1 MGQAER
7 RFSKRLDTKSKLVD
21 ELKEELTEKD
31 RRLGAALQE
40 VERLNN
46 RIYEHAGEIEDLKH
60 KAELQLQEQMY
71 IMSYVAQRRKLAYAD
86 SEAPSAAEIRE
97 YASYLGIEPEL
108 DARWLWIAEEAISC
122 PLPPSWQGMQDDN
135 GAPFFYNTQT
145 DKSQYA
151 HPMDDYFR
159 TLYHNLKSVGQRH
172 GKVSEEEL
180 RTENLRLAE
189 ELAKKQALIDKLTT
203 M

>member
-71 IMSYVAQRRKLAYAD
+71 IMNYIAQRRKLAYAE
-86 SEAPSAAEIRE
+86 S
-97 YASYLGIEPEL
+97 
-108 DARWLWIAEEAISC
+108 RWMWIAEEAISC
-122 PLPPSWQGMQDDN
+122 PLPPSWEGMQDDN
-135 GAPFFYNTQT
+135 GAPFFYNKQT

-151 HPMDDYFR
+151 HPMDEYFR
-159 TLYHNLKSVGQRH
+159 TLFANLKSVGTRY